1 LNIERFLKQRHYL
14 QRNTRKRV
22 LNNVTF
28 DCAKS
33 IALPRKVINLSS
45 SPRDF
50 IFLPEFTQEKERE
63 GRRERASFAR
73 RSASSRGLNVDGLA
87 CTLVFLSFS
96 SRFFFLS
103 LVSLAVQ
110 RERLDRW
117 MGDDSVQR
125 GVRNFHARTS
135 RRAGQ
140 AAPAAHTGETHESGV
155 VACRY
160 HREYIVYV

>member
-1 LNIERFLKQRHYL
+1 MSRLLARNQLPFRGRSLTSRHPRAISFFYPSL
-14 QRNTRKRV
+14 RK
-22 LNNVTF
+22 
-28 DCAKS
+28 K
-33 IALPRKVINLSS
+33 K
-45 SPRDF
+45 
-50 IFLPEFTQEKERE
+50 
-63 GRRERASFAR
+63 RERGKGRKSEVRASLSFFAR
-73 RSASSRGLNVDGLA
+73 VPERRRCSRA
-87 CTLVFLSFS
+87 LVFLSFS
-96 SRFFFLS
+96 SRFFFFLS

-160 HREYIVYV
+160 HRGYIVYV

>member
-1 LNIERFLKQRHYL
+1 MSRLVARNQLPFRGRSLTSRHPRAISFFYPSLRKKKRER
-14 QRNTRKRV
+14 
-22 LNNVTF
+22 
-28 DCAKS
+28 
-33 IALPRKVINLSS
+33 
-45 SPRDF
+45 
-50 IFLPEFTQEKERE
+50 EGEKERAS
-63 GRRERASFAR
+63 RVAQLLRAAWTSTVLRALSCF
-73 RSASSRGLNVDGLA
+73 SRFPLA
-87 CTLVFLSFS
+87 
-96 SRFFFLS
+96 FFFLS